1 MESGVSRAQTNKRIR
16 QESLREY
23 LQERGSLQHLFDLLE
38 KVDDLD
44 PSEPDFDKKLA
55 KLDKAIG
62 HRRHLLDKYMPHLK
76 ASEITLEANLKAT
89 SVDMTGVSDDGEADE
104 D

>member
-23 LQERGSLQHLFDLLE
+23 LAERGSVQHLFDLLE

-44 PSEPDFDKKLA
+44 TSDPEFDKKLS

-76 ASEITLEANLKAT
+76 ASEITLEANIKAT
-89 SVDMTGVSDDGEADE
+89 EVDMTGIEEVWGDD
-104 D
+104 